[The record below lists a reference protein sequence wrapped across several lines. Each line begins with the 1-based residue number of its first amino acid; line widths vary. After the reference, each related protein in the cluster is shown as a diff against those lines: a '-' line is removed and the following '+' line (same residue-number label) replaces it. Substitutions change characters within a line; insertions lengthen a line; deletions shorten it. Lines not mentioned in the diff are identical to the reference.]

1 MVSRL
6 PDPGASR
13 GRPIRAGSPL
23 VIAVINTVAELVVD
37 NQRVYLARLAK
48 RVAGTENDGRERQRL
63 LLLADWRSRR
73 YPCRWL
79 AHSPLA
85 GWAGM
90 LWAMGPLRSAADAG
104 ELGYTL
110 RCLDRAMS
118 DDPAPVHWS
127 GVHPELIAHVVRRA
141 AGVAERAS
149 HPEGHVTEFAM
160 AELVSGEFAEIAHH
174 VPVSSMREDALDL
187 VEQLIAGCLPEPEF
201 PVGDAAEAWLGRG
214 WS

>member
-1 MVSRL
+1 MAWRL

-13 GRPIRAGSPL
+13 GDPIRVGSPL
-23 VIAVINTVAELVVD
+23 VIAVVNTVAELVAGH
-37 NQRVYLARLAK
+37 QRMHLARLAK

-63 LLLADWRSRR
+63 WLLADWRSRR

-79 AHSPLA
+79 AHSPMA

-110 RCLDRAMS
+110 RCLDRTMA
-118 DDPAPVHWS
+118 DDPAPAHWS
-127 GVHPELIAHVVRRA
+127 GVHPELIAHVIRRA
-141 AGVAERAS
+141 AGVAERAL
-149 HPEGHVTEFAM
+149 HPDGHVPELAM
-160 AELVSGEFAEIAHH
+160 AELVSGEFAEIACH

-187 VEQLIAGCLPEPEF
+187 VEQLISGHVPEPEF